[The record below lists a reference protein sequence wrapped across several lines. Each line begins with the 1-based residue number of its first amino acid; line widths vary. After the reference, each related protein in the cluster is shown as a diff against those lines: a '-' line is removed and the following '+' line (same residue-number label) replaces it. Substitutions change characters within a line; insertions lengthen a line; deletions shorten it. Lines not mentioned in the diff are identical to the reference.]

1 MTRCD
6 LRSHSECACRPGEC
20 SVAPMRLIM
29 DTSDTPIIR
38 FSVGQQF
45 FVILLLT
52 AFMASIGWAALSSA
66 NEAYR
71 KQALIE
77 QESNVAWKR

>member
-1 MTRCD
+1 MQRCD
-6 LRSHSECACRPGEC
+6 FRYHRECGCKTGEC
-20 SVAPMRLIM
+20 DQLKPMLDLR
-29 DTSDTPIIR
+29 DTPIIR
-38 FSVGQQF
+38 FSAGQQF
-45 FVILLLT
+45 FIILLLT
-52 AFMASIGWAALSSA
+52 AFMTSIGWAALSSA